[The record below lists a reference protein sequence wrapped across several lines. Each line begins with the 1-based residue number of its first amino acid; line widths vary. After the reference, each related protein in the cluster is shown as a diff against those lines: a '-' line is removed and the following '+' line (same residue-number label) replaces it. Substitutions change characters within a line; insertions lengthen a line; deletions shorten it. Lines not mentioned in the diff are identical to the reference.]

1 MMLIV
6 LIYLIVFVIQFFSPL
21 WFQIVLIGIN
31 FIIPDSLPI
40 ADEIIQSIILANKI
54 SKVAKKG
61 YSGAKMVKKIY
72 NHKFKILSGI
82 ILIVVI
88 FAFIFLQKNNLHTN
102 TSNVEKRNI
111 FIENDISKIKINKE
125 KLLESNVSEEWIK
138 ENVMYDDKNE
148 RYYFNDLQIL
158 ELVEKVVIEKGQEKY
173 LNHFSKDE
181 LSLLRNIIFAKKG
194 YIYKKGKYNE
204 YFTNKSWYNPVF
216 AEEKDIEITYNEKE
230 LIKILKKYENIK

>member
-6 LIYLIVFVIQFFSPL
+6 LIYLVVFVIQFFSPL

-61 YSGAKMVKKIY
+61 YSSAKIVKKIY
-72 NHKFKILSGI
+72 NHKFKILSGM
-82 ILIVVI
+82 ILIIII
-88 FAFIFLQKNNLHTN
+88 FAFTFLKENNSYTN
-102 TSNVEKRNI
+102 ISNVENKNI
-111 FIENDISKIKINKE
+111 FIENDISKIKINEE
-125 KLLESNVSEEWIK
+125 KLIKSNVEKEWIK

-148 RYYFNDLQIL
+148 KYYFNDLQIL
-158 ELVEKVVIEKGQEKY
+158 KLVEKVVIENSQEKY
-173 LNHFSKDE
+173 LDYFSKDE

-194 YIYKKGKYNE
+194 YIYKKGKYRE

-216 AEEKDIEITYNEKE
+216 SEESD
-230 LIKILKKYENIK
+230 IKITDSEKKLIETLKKYENIK